1 MILPR
6 YVTFDCYGT
15 LTDFNLTPATLKT
28 LGSRLDGVDTEAFL
42 RRFEV
47 VRYEEVLGEYRP
59 YRQILR
65 DSLRRTL
72 DEFGLEY
79 RDSDGQALIDAVPTF
94 GPFPDVP
101 PVLERLRRHCGIVII
116 SNTEDDLIAHNVEKI
131 GVPFDAVI
139 TAEQARAYK
148 PSHAAFEYMRRQL
161 GCEADEILHVAQGF
175 LYDIVPAHEMGW
187 RAVWINRRNQAGDP
201 AYGPYDELPD
211 LTGLPELMRLPRG

>member
-1 MILPR
+1 MTLPR

-15 LTDFNLTPATLKT
+15 LTDFNLTPATLET
-28 LGSRLDGVDTEAFL
+28 LGPRLDGVDTEAFL

-59 YRQILR
+59 YRQILC

-79 RDSDGQALIDAVPTF
+79 RDEDGQALIDAVPTF

-101 PVLERLRRHCGIVII
+101 PVLERLRKHCGIVII
-116 SNTEDDLIAHNVEKI
+116 SNTEDDLIAGNVEKI

-161 GCEADEILHVAQGF
+161 NCGADEILHVAQGF
-175 LYDIVPAHEMGW
+175 LYDIVPAHELGW
-187 RAVWINRRNQAGDP
+187 RAVWINRRNQPGDP
-201 AYGPYDELPD
+201 AYRPYDELPD
-211 LTGLPELMRLPRG
+211 LSGLPELMGLPEA

>member
-1 MILPR
+1 MLPR

-28 LGSRLDGVDTEAFL
+28 LGSRLDAVGTETFL
-42 RRFEV
+42 RRFEE

-79 RDSDGQALIDAVPTF
+79 RDADGQTLIDAVPTF

-101 PVLERLRRHCGIVII
+101 PVLARLRQHCGIVIL
-116 SNTEDDLIAHNVEKI
+116 SNTEDDLIAPNVEKI

-148 PSHAAFEYMRRQL
+148 PNHAAFKYMRQQL

-187 RAVWINRRNQAGDP
+187 NCVWINRRNQTGDP
-201 AYGPYDELPD
+201 AYGPYSELPD
-211 LTGLPELMRLPRG
+211 LSGLPELMRLPDA